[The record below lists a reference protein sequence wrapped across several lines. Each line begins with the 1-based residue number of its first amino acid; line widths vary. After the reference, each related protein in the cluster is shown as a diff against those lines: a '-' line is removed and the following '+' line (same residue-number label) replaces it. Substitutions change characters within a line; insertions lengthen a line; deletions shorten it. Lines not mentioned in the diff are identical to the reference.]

1 LRVVVA
7 GTTAPSSTGTVSSF
21 NGRTGAVTPGS
32 SDYTAAQ
39 VGAVSTVSTAGGRNF
54 LINGGMDI
62 WQRGTSFPTFVSNTP
77 QYTAD
82 RWSLLCGSSSQMSAS
97 QVSPNIT
104 TSSTTSQLTVVNA
117 TVTITVGTGLNIFAG
132 NAVQIYNT
140 ASSSG
145 MNGTVTSYNS
155 STGSLVSYINYYY
168 GTVGTYSSWVVTIQQ
183 VPFKYALRVQRNSG
197 VTSVGTQYALQ
208 PLETVNTLPLA
219 GNTVTVSYWA
229 RGGANFSSGS
239 SLLYPNLW
247 TGIGTDQVPYNSGY
261 PGLTDIST
269 GGAIVLTTA
278 WQKFSYTATIN
289 PAVTEVSVGWN
300 YTPVGTAGANDY
312 FDITGVQLEIGST
325 ATAFSRAG
333 GTIQG
338 ELAACQRYYVSFIGT
353 GSSNISGFPSGV
365 AYSTYWAMLSAQFPI
380 TMRVAPSTTW
390 TAYGS
395 TAITTPYVSS
405 YTPTNDWSVNNVNT
419 GGFVFVN
426 NHFSGLTQGQPLY
439 WQTGNILLSAE
450 L

>member
-1 LRVVVA
+1 
-7 GTTAPSSTGTVSSF
+7 
-21 NGRTGAVTPGS
+21 
-32 SDYTAAQ
+32 
-39 VGAVSTVSTAGGRNF
+39 
-54 LINGGMDI
+54 M
-62 WQRGTSFPTFVSNTP
+62 
-77 QYTAD
+77 
-82 RWSLLCGSSSQMSAS
+82 
-97 QVSPNIT
+97 
-104 TSSTTSQLTVVNA
+104 
-117 TVTITVGTGLNIFAG
+117 NIFAG

-289 PAVTEVSVGWN
+289 PV
-300 YTPVGTAGANDY
+300 
-312 FDITGVQLEIGST
+312 
-325 ATAFSRAG
+325 
-333 GTIQG
+333 
-338 ELAACQRYYVSFIGT
+338 
-353 GSSNISGFPSGV
+353 
-365 AYSTYWAMLSAQFPI
+365 
-380 TMRVAPSTTW
+380 
-390 TAYGS
+390 
-395 TAITTPYVSS
+395 S
-405 YTPTNDWSVNNVNT
+405 YTHLTLPTNREV
-419 GGFVFVN
+419 
-426 NHFSGLTQGQPLY
+426 
-439 WQTGNILLSAE
+439 
-450 L
+450 